1 MTKAM
6 GIDFMLRGMAILALS
21 LGLAACGGKP
31 ELPAAGPPSDV
42 EPPHYLV
49 GAGDNLSIFV
59 WRNAELSTG
68 VTVRPDGR
76 ISVPLIEDL
85 YVAGKTSSAVAR
97 EIEQE
102 LGKFIQDPFVTVIVG
117 GFVGPFTQQ
126 VRVVGEATQ
135 PLSIPYRANMTMLD
149 AMIAVGGITEFADGN
164 DTTIVRVVDGEQ
176 QEYRARVDDLI
187 KDGDITANVALLPGD
202 IIIIPE
208 SIF

>member
-6 GIDFMLRGMAILALS
+6 GIDFMLKGLAILALS
-21 LGLAACGGKP
+21 LSLVACSSKP
-31 ELPAAGPPSDV
+31 ELPAAGPPSDA

-49 GAGDNLSIFV
+49 GAGDSLTIFV

-149 AMIAVGGITEFADGN
+149 AMIAVGGVTEFAEGN

-176 QEYRARVDDLI
+176 QEFRARVDDLI